1 MLNPHTKL
9 RRIMLEEK
17 IMLKRADEK
26 VEVSAEKNRDG
37 IRSIKNAL
45 FQKKMR
51 LCLSDFWPQR
61 ILTINPR
68 IPLAPF
74 MPWNI
79 KHKKSKQSDQEE
91 DLHSAN
97 NPMSTS
103 KEL

>member
-45 FQKKMR
+45 FQKKNEVMP
-51 LCLSDFWPQR
+51 FGF
-61 ILTINPR
+61 
-68 IPLAPF
+68 LA
-74 MPWNI
+74 
-79 KHKKSKQSDQEE
+79 SKDSYHQPSNSSCAF
-91 DLHSAN
+91 HSL
-97 NPMSTS
+97 
-103 KEL
+103 KY